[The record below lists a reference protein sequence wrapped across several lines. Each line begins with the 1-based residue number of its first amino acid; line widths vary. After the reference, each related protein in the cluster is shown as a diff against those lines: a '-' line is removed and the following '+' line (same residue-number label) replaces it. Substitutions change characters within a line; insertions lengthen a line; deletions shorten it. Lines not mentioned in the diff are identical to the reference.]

1 MVRPDDVR
9 SSLPVHPVP
18 HRPTTLPLV
27 RVDGLV
33 NRVLD
38 LRPADLLALPQ
49 QEVVGDFTCVEG
61 WTVPHVSWQGVPLRE
76 VLDLAGVR
84 AEAHWL
90 QASAGLFSVPLPD
103 EVWETAFLA
112 LRLGDEDL
120 SVEHGGPVRLV
131 VPGQACFTSV
141 KWLDHLEVRAAAG
154 PNTAEEIALGRM
166 ASRAAIR

>member
-18 HRPTTLPLV
+18 HRPTTPPLV

-49 QEVVGDFTCVEG
+49 QEVVGDFACVEG
-61 WTVPHVSWQGVPLRE
+61 WTVPQVSWHGVPLRE

-90 QASAGLFSVPLPD
+90 QASAGPFSVPLPD
-103 EVWETAFLA
+103 EFWETALLA
-112 LRLGDEDL
+112 LRLGDDNL

-131 VPGQACFTSV
+131 VPGQACYTSV
-141 KWLDHLEVRAAAG
+141 KWLDHLEVRATAA
-154 PNTAEEIALGRM
+154 PNIAEEIARRRLTRTP
-166 ASRAAIR
+166 